1 MSLVDDMKL
10 SLRVMTDKLDAEVSM
25 LVDAALA
32 DMARVGVRVELL
44 ERDLNGNLVS
54 GDALVKQAVACY
66 CKARFGFDNDEA
78 PRFDESYRRS
88 VCDLINSQ
96 ASESLHDGTAP
107 EIPVPDPSDE
117 PVTGE
122 PEATP

>member
-44 ERDLNGNLVS
+44 ERDPDGNLVF
-54 GDALVKQAVACY
+54 GNPLVRQAVACF
-66 CKARFGFDNDEA
+66 CKARFGFDNGDA

-96 ASESLHDGTAP
+96 ASESLYDGTAP
-107 EIPVPDPSDE
+107 EIPVPDQPEE
-117 PVTGE
+117 PGPEE